1 MCYSASLN
9 VMYLFVDSVCLQSLW
24 YVRLR
29 LFCMCVCVTGVV
41 RPGNEGGELRSKLVT
56 LIVILFLPEVA
67 LSISDVLER
76 LEYELK

>member
-1 MCYSASLN
+1 
-9 VMYLFVDSVCLQSLW
+9 
-24 YVRLR
+24 
-29 LFCMCVCVTGVV
+29 MCVCVTGVV